1 MAHKKENQKISVCT
15 NLGRVVAVE
24 GRVAPAGLKGDLD
37 AAVSEGAAAAAAA
50 FVEAVA
56 EKPTAA

>member
-1 MAHKKENQKISVCT
+1 MAEGRKSRSCDCT
-15 NLGRVVAVE
+15 NLGREIAVE
-24 GRVAPAGLKGDLD
+24 GRAAPAGLKGDLD
-37 AAVSEGAAAAAAA
+37 VAVTEGAAVAAAA